1 MAFAEAK
8 LPLTELL
15 GSLSLATDLGTGQPQ
30 GHGLSTS
37 LLAIEVARE
46 LGCDDAQVRHVQQV
60 SLIRFLG
67 CTSDSTDT
75 ARMSGGDDLSFMK
88 QFALSHMGTKGEAA
102 RAMIRAVGSD
112 QSAPRRGR
120 LIAAALTHP
129 ASDAGGLAA
138 HCEVGAMLARRL
150 GLEAEVIAALEHA
163 YERWDGTGDPAGLK
177 GEEIPLETRIAV
189 VARDAD
195 LFARRGE
202 AVVEV
207 LRERR
212 GKAYDPQIVDMVTK
226 LDISGREA
234 DWDEVLA
241 GEPEPRAMVE
251 DVDHSLSVIADYV
264 DLKSPWIR
272 GHSRTVA
279 DLASKAG
286 GLLGMPDEQVRALRR
301 GALVHDLGR
310 VGVENGIWDKPG
322 PLATPEW
329 EKVRLH
335 AYLTERVLSR
345 CTTLAELGDIASSH
359 HERSDG
365 SGYHRRLTAQQLS
378 KAGRVLAA
386 ADVMA
391 ALTADRP
398 HRARFDTSEAA
409 GTLGV
414 EAGAGRLDREAV
426 AAVVS
431 AAEGHSR
438 LTRAINPGGLTD
450 REVEVLRLIARSH
463 TNRVIGEE
471 LYISPKTVGR
481 HVENIY
487 VKIGVS
493 TRAGAALYAMEQRLL
508 D

>member
-37 LLAIEVARE
+37 LLAVEVARE
-46 LGCDDAQVRHVQQV
+46 LGCDDAQIRHVQQV

-67 CTSDSTDT
+67 CTSDSDDT

-88 QFALSHMGTKGEAA
+88 RFAPAHMGTKGEAA
-102 RAMIRAVGSD
+102 RAMIRAVGSG
-112 QSAPRRGR
+112 QSALQRGR
-120 LIAAALTHP
+120 LIGAALTHP

-150 GLEAEVIAALEHA
+150 GLEAEVIGALEHA

-195 LFARRGE
+195 LFARRAE

-212 GKAYDPQIVDMVTK
+212 GKAYDPRIVDIVTK

-234 DWDEVLA
+234 DWGEVLA
-241 GEPEPRAMVE
+241 AEPEPRTMVQ
-251 DVDHSLSVIADYV
+251 DIDHSLAVIADYV

-279 DLASKAG
+279 DLAHKAG
-286 GLLGMPDEQVRALRR
+286 GLLGLTDDQVRDLRR
-301 GALVHDLGR
+301 SALVHDLGR
-310 VGVENGIWDKPG
+310 VGVENGVWDKPG

-335 AYLTERVLSR
+335 PYLTERVLSR
-345 CTTLAELGDIASSH
+345 CTALAELGDIASSH

-365 SGYHRRLTAQQLS
+365 SGYHRRMTAEQLS

-398 HRARFDTSEAA
+398 HRARFETSEAA
-409 GTLGV
+409 RMLEA

-426 AAVVS
+426 AAVMS
-431 AAEGHSR
+431 AAEGRSR
-438 LTRAINPGGLTD
+438 LARAVNPGGLTD
-450 REVEVLRLIARSH
+450 REVEVLRLIARGN